1 MSYSLSSQQ
10 LGHYELLGGLGRG
23 AMSEVYIARDLQLDR
38 LVAVKVLSEQ
48 IVRRA
53 DGVARFEREAQAAAR
68 LEHPNVATVFYSSTH
83 IGKPFYAMEL
93 IRGWSFQE
101 LIESRVS
108 YSLAQLLP
116 LFAQACAGIGAAY
129 LAGVTHRDV
138 KPGNL
143 MITEAGLL
151 KVVDFGLAR
160 LSEEGSRSQKRGIM
174 GTPYYIAPEVI
185 KGSQGDHRSDLYSL
199 GVTFWE
205 ILIGRPPFDGDTPR
219 DVLRMHLEQEAPRID
234 SLNPELPSGL
244 SNLVAEL
251 MAKDPANRPEDYRE
265 VLDRLRTLPLS
276 GSKLERRLRWCNTQS
291 LNTFSEEEHCSL
303 CSRPYTQRSRPES
316 FHVDLVAWRKSDA
329 QRAAAEYIATA
340 LGQPPEDI
348 EPLLEPL
355 PFRAAFRAH
364 RGRARRMHREF
375 HELGAEVELVPADDA
390 EARGSLPIRTLP
402 VSPAWPQGENLQ
414 ASGNWSSAA
423 SSRTIIRERRR
434 LELLTAILTAL
445 TLLLGVM
452 FIQTNA
458 QLQSSRSKV
467 AGLEARLLRLATDVV
482 RASSTVQPKFLIFD
496 SSLTLDK
503 HVRETAEAEL
513 SRSVGAVSQKLTSLG
528 SIFPLEVQITA
539 SPLLGPSGEP
549 LWREALWAPRLE
561 FPASGITQVTAAQ
574 LSSISR
580 NLITRS
586 ALRKACGPMTP
597 GWLLIGLSTLM
608 ESGTPEPAAGDVSPG
623 QSIRSIPAA
632 PGEASQADQE
642 RAVSFVD
649 FLVRRGG
656 WESINGV
663 IRALMLGKSSEE
675 ALLRTY
681 GVSVEELEAEW
692 IRERS
697 LSL

>member
-83 IGKPFYAMEL
+83 AGKPFYAMEL

-143 MITEAGLL
+143 MITESGLL

-160 LSEEGSRSQKRGIM
+160 LSEEGSRAQKRGIM

-205 ILIGRPPFDGDTPR
+205 ILVGRPPFDGNTPR
-219 DVLRMHLEQEAPRID
+219 DVLRMHLDKEAPRLD
-234 SLNPELPSGL
+234 SLNPEIPSGL
-244 SNLVAEL
+244 SNLVADL
-251 MAKDPANRPEDYRE
+251 MAKDPNNRPEDYRD

-276 GSKLERRLRWCNTQS
+276 GAKLERRLRWCTTHS
-291 LNTFSEEEHCSL
+291 LNTFPEGDNCSL

-329 QRAAAEYIATA
+329 QRAAADYIATA
-340 LGQPPEDI
+340 LGQPAQDI

-375 HELGAEVELVPADDA
+375 HELGVEVELVPADDA
-390 EARGSLPIRTLP
+390 EAKGSLPIQALP
-402 VSPAWPQGENLQ
+402 VSPAWPQGENSQ
-414 ASGNWSSAA
+414 ASGSWHSEPATKGP
-423 SSRTIIRERRR
+423 SRGHRR
-434 LELLTAILTAL
+434 LEILTAILTTL
-445 TLLLGVM
+445 TLLLGVQ

-458 QLQSSRSKV
+458 QLQSSQSKV
-467 AGLEARLLRLATDVV
+467 ASLESRLLRLASEVV
-482 RASSTVQPKFLIFD
+482 LASSTGKPQLLIFE
-496 SSLTLDK
+496 SSLSLDK
-503 HVRETAEAEL
+503 HVQEIAEAEL
-513 SRSVGAVSQKLTSLG
+513 ARAVTSVSETLTSLSG
-528 SIFPLEVQITA
+528 IFPLEVHITA
-539 SPLLGPSGEP
+539 SPVLGPVGEP
-549 LWREALWAPRLE
+549 LWREATWAPRLE
-561 FPASGITQVTAAQ
+561 FPASGLTQITTAQ

-608 ESGTPEPAAGDVSPG
+608 EDRSSQPVAEGLAPG
-623 QSIRSIPAA
+623 QSIRNIPAA
-632 PGEASQADQE
+632 PGEASSVDQD
-642 RAVSFVD
+642 RAVSFVG

-656 WESINGV
+656 WDGMNGV
-663 IRALMLGKSSEE
+663 IRTLMVGKSSEE

-681 GVSVEELEAEW
+681 GVSIEELEAEW
-692 IRERS
+692 LRERS
-697 LSL
+697 PEQ